1 MNIFLAI
8 RIDDLEPS
16 TYCDASQQEDCP
28 IELCSLGAQQCWG
41 DAGVGGRYLGGA
53 AVQVERDNFFTR
65 YSTTGKPQ
73 NFHMLAH
80 ELGHA
85 LGLAHIFGP
94 SNSETYTNHEE
105 VSPPEGSYAPCF
117 GD

>member
-73 NFHMLAH
+73 NFPPIKSHPNSLSFKMR
-80 ELGHA
+80 HA
-85 LGLAHIFGP
+85 LAC
-94 SNSETYTNHEE
+94 S
-105 VSPPEGSYAPCF
+105 
-117 GD
+117 